1 MLARQ
6 TAMTQQ
12 TELLVRRGDLRTTK
26 IHRSDLPCPA
36 DGEVQVAIDKFGLTA
51 NNVTYAVAGDMIGY
65 WQFYPAE
72 EGWGKVPAWG
82 FGNVIASNCEQVP
95 VGERLWGFFP
105 MASHAL
111 LRPGRVKK
119 ERFSDVS
126 EHRKDLPAV
135 YNNYSRGSAEPEA
148 MRAFETERCLLFPL
162 FATSF
167 LLSDYLTYN
176 DFFGASQ
183 VLIGSVSSKT
193 GFGLAQM
200 LRDSTD
206 CRANVIGLT
215 SSGNRSFVLKLGC
228 CDQVLLYG
236 DEAQINASLPTVYV
250 DMSGNGG
257 LTSRLHSLLAENM
270 KASIMVGA
278 THWEASDRPKDLPG
292 ARPEFF
298 FAPSHITTRE
308 KEWGPGVA
316 MSKAMEASLKVAAAI
331 KSQVQV
337 DWLHDAEALQSA
349 WLEMLDN
356 KLPASRALM
365 ASLL

>member
-1 MLARQ
+1 
-6 TAMTQQ
+6 MTQQ
-12 TELLVRRGDLRTTK
+12 TELLVQRGDLRSTK
-26 IHRSDLPCPA
+26 IVQGTLSAPG

-51 NNVTYAVAGDMIGY
+51 NNVSYAVAGDMIGY

-72 EGWGKVPAWG
+72 DSWGKVPVWG
-82 FGNVIASNCEQVP
+82 FGNVIASNCDQLS

-111 LRPGRVKK
+111 LRPGGVKK
-119 ERFSDVS
+119 ERFTDVS
-126 EHRKDLPAV
+126 EHRSDLPAV
-135 YNNYSRGSAEPEA
+135 YNNYSRSSAEPEA

-167 LLSDYLTYN
+167 LLCDYLTYN

-200 LRDSTD
+200 LRDSTN
-206 CRANVIGLT
+206 AQAEVVGLT
-215 SSGNRSFVLKLGC
+215 SPGNRDFVQKLGC
-228 CDQVLLYG
+228 CDQVVLYG
-236 DEAQINASLPTVYV
+236 EEDQIDTSLPAAYV

-257 LTSRLHSLLAENM
+257 ITSRLHALLGENM

-278 THWEASDRPKDLPG
+278 THWQAADRPEGLPG
-292 ARPEFF
+292 AQPEFF
-298 FAPSHITTRE
+298 FAPAHIATRE
-308 KEWGPGVA
+308 KEWGTGVA
-316 MSKAMEASLKVAAAI
+316 MSKAMDASLKVAATI
-331 KSQVQV
+331 KDQLEV
-337 DWLHDAEALQSA
+337 DRLQGAKALQSA
-349 WLEMLDN
+349 WLDMLDN

-365 ASLL
+365 VSLL

>member
-1 MLARQ
+1 
-6 TAMTQQ
+6 MTQQ
-12 TELLVRRGDLRTTK
+12 TELLVQRGDLRATK
-26 IHRSDLPCPA
+26 IVQGTLPAPD

-72 EGWGKVPAWG
+72 DNWGKVPVWG
-82 FGNVIASNCEQVP
+82 FGDVIASNCEEVP

-111 LRPGRVKK
+111 LRPGRIKK
-119 ERFSDVS
+119 ERFTDVS
-126 EHRKDLPAV
+126 EHREDLPAV
-135 YNNYSRGSAEPEA
+135 YNNYSCGSAEPEA
-148 MRAFETERCLLFPL
+148 MQGFETERCLLFPL

-167 LLSDYLTYN
+167 LLCDYLTYN

-193 GFGLAQM
+193 GFGMAQM

-206 CRANVIGLT
+206 NQIKVVGLT
-215 SSGNRSFVLKLGC
+215 SAGNRDFVLELGC
-228 CDQVLLYG
+228 CDQVVLYG
-236 DEAQINASLPTVYV
+236 DEDQIDTGLPSAYV

-257 LTSRLHSLLAENM
+257 LASKLHSLLGENM

-278 THWEASDRPKDLPG
+278 THWEAADRPEGLPG
-292 ARPEFF
+292 AQPEFF
-298 FAPSHITTRE
+298 FAPAHIATRE

-316 MSKAMEASLKVAAAI
+316 MSKAMDTSLDVAATV
-331 KSQVQV
+331 KDQLQV
-337 DWLHDAEALQSA
+337 DWLQGAEALQSA
-349 WLEMLDN
+349 WLDMLDN

-365 ASLL
+365 VSLLDGAE

>member
-1 MLARQ
+1 
-6 TAMTQQ
+6 MTQQ
-12 TELLVRRGDLRTTK
+12 TELLVQRGDLRATNIIQGT
-26 IHRSDLPCPA
+26 LPAPG
-36 DGEVQVAIDKFGLTA
+36 DGEILVAIDKFGLTA

-72 EGWGKVPAWG
+72 DSWGKVPVWG
-82 FGNVIASNCEQVP
+82 FGDVIASNCGQVP

-119 ERFSDVS
+119 ERFADVS

-135 YNNYSRGSAEPEA
+135 YNNYSRSSAEPEV

-167 LLSDYLTYN
+167 LLCDYLN
-176 DFFGASQ
+176 HSDFFGASQ

-193 GFGLAQM
+193 GIGLAQM

-206 CRANVIGLT
+206 AQIEVVGLT
-215 SSGNRSFVLKLGC
+215 SAGNRDFVLELGC
-228 CDQVLLYG
+228 CHQVVLYG
-236 DEAQINASLPTVYV
+236 EEDQIDTGLPSAYV

-257 LTSRLHSLLAENM
+257 LTSKLHSLLGENM

-278 THWEASDRPKDLPG
+278 THWEAADRPEGLPG
-292 ARPEFF
+292 AQPEFF
-298 FAPSHITTRE
+298 FAPAHIATRE

-316 MSKAMEASLKVAAAI
+316 MSKAMEASLNVAATI
-331 KSQVQV
+331 KDQLQV
-337 DWLHDAEALQSA
+337 DWLRGAEALQYA
-349 WLEMLDN
+349 WLDMLDN
-356 KLPASRALM
+356 KLPAAGR
-365 ASLL
+365 